1 VPPARRDI
9 AMVFQDYALYPH
21 MTVHD
26 NMAFGLEMRNTPK
39 DEIRRRVQRAAEQLH
54 ITEYLQR
61 KPRELSG
68 GQRQR
73 VAMGRAMVREPQ
85 VFLFDEP
92 LSNLDAKLRGEVRT
106 EIKALAQTL
115 QTTMVFVTHDQVE
128 AMTMADRIVILK
140 DGVVQQVGTPQQVYD
155 EPVNAFVAGFI
166 GSPTMNFLDAAVRT
180 GCGRFVFA
188 SSGGVL
194 YGDVTAPAPEAT
206 PANPVSPYGITK
218 WVGERYLKFYAEEH
232 GLAAVAL
239 RYSNVY
245 GPRQNPHG
253 EAGVVAIFCK
263 KLLAGEP
270 ATING
275 DGRYVRDYVY
285 GPDVARANLIAITA
299 DLPAIQPKTLT
310 SLNIGTGLGT
320 DVNELE
326 AQLRQA
332 LAATLA
338 DRGRSAPL
346 PPPLHGPARPGDLRS
361 NLVDA
366 SRAAQ
371 LLGWKPTVSFADGLA
386 STATWFADR

>member
-1 VPPARRDI
+1 MKILV
-9 AMVFQDYALYPH
+9 
-21 MTVHD
+21 T
-26 NMAFGLEMRNTPK
+26 
-39 DEIRRRVQRAAEQLH
+39 
-54 ITEYLQR
+54 
-61 KPRELSG
+61 G
-68 GQRQR
+68 G
-73 VAMGRAMVREPQ
+73 
-85 VFLFDEP
+85 
-92 LSNLDAKLRGEVRT
+92 
-106 EIKALAQTL
+106 
-115 QTTMVFVTHDQVE
+115 
-128 AMTMADRIVILK
+128 
-140 DGVVQQVGTPQQVYD
+140 
-155 EPVNAFVAGFI
+155 AGFI
-166 GSPTMNFLDAAVRT
+166 GSHIVDALLAAGHGVAVLDDLSSGSRDNLPPGVPLHVADIVDAAAVGRAVAAEKPDAICHQAAQMSVSRSVREPLFDAQVNCIGLINVLDAAVRQ

-194 YGDVTAPAPEAT
+194 YGDVTTPAPEST

-232 GLAAVAL
+232 GLA
-239 RYSNVY
+239 
-245 GPRQNPHG
+245 
-253 EAGVVAIFCK
+253 VVAIFCK

-285 GPDVARANLIAITA
+285 GPDVAQANLIAITA

-346 PPPLHGPARPGDLRS
+346 PQPLYGPARPGDLRS

-386 STATWFADR
+386 STAAWFTDR

>member
-1 VPPARRDI
+1 MKILV
-9 AMVFQDYALYPH
+9 
-21 MTVHD
+21 T
-26 NMAFGLEMRNTPK
+26 
-39 DEIRRRVQRAAEQLH
+39 
-54 ITEYLQR
+54 
-61 KPRELSG
+61 G
-68 GQRQR
+68 G
-73 VAMGRAMVREPQ
+73 
-85 VFLFDEP
+85 
-92 LSNLDAKLRGEVRT
+92 
-106 EIKALAQTL
+106 
-115 QTTMVFVTHDQVE
+115 
-128 AMTMADRIVILK
+128 
-140 DGVVQQVGTPQQVYD
+140 
-155 EPVNAFVAGFI
+155 AGFI
-166 GSPTMNFLDAAVRT
+166 GSHIVDALLAAGHEVAVLDDLSSGSRDNLPPGVPLHLADIVDAAAVGRAVAAEKPDAICHQAAQMSVSRSVREPLFDAQVNCIGLINVLDAAVRQ

-194 YGDVTAPAPEAT
+194 YGDVTTPAPEST

-285 GPDVARANLIAITA
+285 GPDVARANLIAVTA
-299 DLPAIQPKTLT
+299 DLPAVQPKTLT
-310 SLNIGTGLGT
+310 SLNIGTGIGT

-326 AQLRQA
+326 SKLRQA
-332 LAATLA
+332 MAGVLAG
-338 DRGRSAPL
+338 RGRDAAL
-346 PPPLHGPARPGDLRS
+346 PPPRHGPARPGDLRS

-366 SRAAQ
+366 SRARQ
-371 LLGWKPTVSFADGLA
+371 VLGWEPTVSFADGLA
-386 STATWFADR
+386 RTAAWFAER